1 MQDLLSDEI
10 IDMEL
15 FRNEINRRFN
25 LERLF
30 EKKLDKLS
38 GGIAKVAISLALC
51 RDSNLMLLDEP
62 SAFIDIEDR
71 LQVADAIRSIVASTK
86 RSCIVVDHDIVFMD
100 YLADRLIIFS
110 GKPAERCL
118 LLPQRYEKKA

>member
-1 MQDLLSDEI
+1 M
-10 IDMEL
+10 
-15 FRNEINRRFN
+15 
-25 LERLF
+25 
-30 EKKLDKLS
+30 
-38 GGIAKVAISLALC
+38 AISLALC

-110 GKPAERCL
+110 GKPAERCFASS
-118 LLPQRYEKKA
+118 PKI